1 MHLPWPAGGRRSPGG
16 GAQGPGPHI
25 CAKRIVLD
33 PSRHPLVVGEATSSR
48 CPSLALRMSWTAS
61 PRSWSRTCRTH
72 HRGSTLGAAGAVGG
86 QCRGQGLAWL
96 PWAASSMPPALSAC
110 PAAGPYV
117 ASSSMPWTGAH
128 TARPATR

>member
-1 MHLPWPAGGRRSPGG
+1 MPGFSAPQVPLPCPEDELDRLTKKLVQDMQNPPPGEYFGEGRGLWEGTLGGG
-16 GAQGPGPHI
+16 GAMPG
-25 CAKRIVLD
+25 
-33 PSRHPLVVGEATSSR
+33 SS
-48 CPSLALRMSWTAS
+48 PSLPPPLQ
-61 PRSWSRTCRTH
+61 
-72 HRGSTLGAAGAVGG
+72 GAAGAVGG